1 MTPTE
6 TVSRLRRLADDW
18 RKEEKQLCEH
28 FGNDI
33 IPQSM
38 RARIIKDTQA
48 IDAAVEMIERMKVY
62 ETALREIA
70 WSNDT
75 NWQADRARAALEESK

>member
-1 MTPTE
+1 MTHAKAIA
-6 TVSRLRRLADDW
+6 RLRRLAEDW
-18 RKEEKQLCEH
+18 RHEEKQLCEH

-33 IPQSM
+33 VPQSM

-48 IDAAVEMIERMKVY
+48 LGAAVKMIERMKVY